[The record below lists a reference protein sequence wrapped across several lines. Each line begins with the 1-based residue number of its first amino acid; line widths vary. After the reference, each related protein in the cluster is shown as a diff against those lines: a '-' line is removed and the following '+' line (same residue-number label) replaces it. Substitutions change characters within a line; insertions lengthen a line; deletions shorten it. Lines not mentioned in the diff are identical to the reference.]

1 MVAARASHW
10 AKLRAHILQ
19 SLQPGKGGSILYRE
33 VLRQLQRK
41 WPKATLLRGLK
52 AQLRGVPK
60 EEREVWGSQTG
71 DRGLEFPR
79 RLLLLL
85 LSCFNCL
92 RLWLL

>member
-52 AQLRGVPK
+52 AQLR
-60 EEREVWGSQTG
+60 T
-71 DRGLEFPR
+71 
-79 RLLLLL
+79 
-85 LSCFNCL
+85 
-92 RLWLL
+92 